1 MKILLTGAGGFIG
14 SAINNKFFSKYN
26 IISTSR
32 EKSKKKDTIK
42 INLEEKYLNQ
52 FEECKFDII
61 IHCASL
67 LANEKDALSLDVFKK
82 NIKITENM
90 ITITKKTNPRL
101 FINLSTIAVYPNI
114 SGEYKENSI
123 VHPSLNNE
131 GLYGLSKFCSEELL
145 NFSFKETKTKVL
157 NLRLGQTIGK
167 GMRKDRVYSMM
178 KNELKE
184 KNIINVY
191 GNGERTSG
199 FLSINYLLE
208 KIETIINHKGIE
220 GTYNLVE
227 NNMSYYDLAKRI
239 IEQHGDNNSSIKII
253 SSGVNSKV
261 KINSDKIE
269 KYLNEE

>member
-14 SAINNKFFSKYN
+14 SAINNKFCSKYN

-123 VHPSLNNE
+123 VHPSLNTE

-178 KNELKE
+178 INELKE
-184 KNIINVY
+184 KNTINVY
-191 GNGERTSG
+191 GNGERISG

-227 NNMSYYDLAKRI
+227 NNISYYDLAKRI

-269 KYLNEE
+269 KCLNEE

>member
-1 MKILLTGAGGFIG
+1 MKILLTGASGFIG
-14 SAINNKFFSKYN
+14 TAINNKFCNKYK
-26 IISTSR
+26 IIGLSR
-32 EKSKKKDTIK
+32 RRSGKKNTIK
-42 INLEEKYLNQ
+42 INLEDKYLNQ
-52 FEECKFDII
+52 FEDYKFDII
-61 IHCASL
+61 IHCASQL
-67 LANEKDALSLDVFKK
+67 TNKEDFLPLDVFKK

-90 ITITKKTNPRL
+90 ITITKKTKPKL

-123 VHPSLNNE
+123 VHPSQNTE

-145 NFSFKETKTKVL
+145 SFSLKGTKTKVV

-178 KNELKE
+178 VNELKE

-191 GNGERTSG
+191 GNGERISG

-208 KIETIINHKGIE
+208 KIENIINHKGIE
-220 GTYNLVE
+220 GTFNLVE
-227 NNMSYYDLAKRI
+227 NNISYYDLAKTI
-239 IEQHGDNNSSIKII
+239 IKEHGNNNSSIKII

-261 KINSDKIE
+261 KINSYKIE
-269 KYLNEE
+269 KCLNEK